1 MARILLVE
9 DDPATREVVEAI
21 LRFDAHELLLAG
33 NVTQARVLLHDRK
46 PEVVLSDIRMPGL
59 SGTDFCRE
67 VRRDP
72 LLTDTYFILYTGFD
86 TPDQRTEALASGA
99 DDYLGKPLRADDLHA
114 RIRLGLR
121 VRGLLHEAR
130 ELRARASESGRLRV
144 EMESSMAK
152 VRALRAEMA
161 EALKG
166 LEDQARILRDACLQ
180 GDGKRSMKVSAEVAE
195 RIEALRAR
203 IAPRDGP

>member
-33 NVTQARVLLHDRK
+33 NATQARVLLQERR
-46 PEVVLSDIRMPGL
+46 PEIVLSDIRMPGA

-67 VRRDP
+67 VRRNP
-72 LLTDTYFILYTGFD
+72 ELNDTYFILYTGFD
-86 TPDQRTEALASGA
+86 SPDQRTEALASGA

-121 VRGLLHEAR
+121 IRGMHR
-130 ELRARASESGRLRV
+130 ESRDLRGRASEAGKLRI

-152 VRALRAEMA
+152 IRSLRAEMA
-161 EALKG
+161 ESLQG
-166 LEDQARILRDACLQ
+166 LEAQARLLRDACLQ
-180 GDGKRSMKVSAEVAE
+180 GDGKRSMKLSAEVAE
-195 RIEALRAR
+195 KIEALRAR
-203 IAPRDGP
+203 LAPREGP